1 MLSMQIEIVSR
12 SRAVEGHKRHAG
24 AWRGRYSPG
33 ANFHFSLV
41 LFHFSLFLSII
52 LFLSLLLL
60 PLLLLLM
67 LPLLLV
73 FFFSGVT
80 AIVAQRPAV
89 GQKTLLAKSQN
100 TNGFLNYP
108 RGRQLVGVDGGGERE
123 RRRTARKGLKHFRL
137 FRCADFRALH
147 VASCTLH
154 VSLCF
159 ARCIE
164 LSAAIRLQL
173 V

>member
-1 MLSMQIEIVSR
+1 MQIEIVSR
-12 SRAVEGHKRHAG
+12 SREGRKRHAG

-52 LFLSLLLL
+52 LFLSLLLPLLML

-73 FFFSGVT
+73 FFSGVT

-108 RGRQLVGVDGGGERE
+108 RGRQLVGGRRGRGERKKKDCPK
-123 RRRTARKGLKHFRL
+123 R
-137 FRCADFRALH
+137 
-147 VASCTLH
+147 S
-154 VSLCF
+154 
-159 ARCIE
+159 
-164 LSAAIRLQL
+164 
-173 V
+173 

>member
-12 SRAVEGHKRHAG
+12 SREGHKRHAG

-60 PLLLLLM
+60 LLM

-73 FFFSGVT
+73 FFSGVT

-108 RGRQLVGVDGGGERE
+108 RGRQLVGGGEKE

-137 FRCADFRALH
+137 LRCADFRALH